1 MTEVSM
7 EKKERIINTPQIT
20 PWGSWEVLDDNDNY
34 KVKKIII
41 KPGQRLSYQKHFK
54 REEFWIMVQGQAEVV
69 LDGVIH
75 HLSPGQTISIA
86 QESLHRIGNPANNS
100 EDLIFI
106 EIQRGTYFGEDDI
119 VRLEDDY
126 GRK

>member
-1 MTEVSM
+1 MTKLSM
-7 EKKERIINTPQIT
+7 ENNKSITNAPQIT

-34 KVKKIII
+34 KVKKITI

-54 REEFWIMVQGQAEVV
+54 REEFWIIVQGQAEVV
-69 LDGVIH
+69 LNDKTH
-75 HLSPGQTISIA
+75 HLSPGQTICIA
-86 QESLHRIGNPANNS
+86 QESLHRIGNAAGNS
-100 EDLIFI
+100 EDVVFI

-119 VRLEDDY
+119 VRIEDDY